1 MINYPCIEQFTQF
14 VHLKDLRP
22 TTRTEYVRYVR
33 RLGDHFKCD
42 PARLSEAQV
51 RDYLLH
57 LRQIKHYAPAS
68 LHLVRYACRSFF
80 VECLKTGVSW
90 TVFADFK
97 IRRPRPI
104 PVILARSE
112 VARLLGAIRSL
123 RLRTCLRLIYHCG
136 LRVGEAVS
144 LEVTDIKTA
153 QGRLHLRDT
162 KGGRERY
169 VPISPAMIQELRDYW
184 KTHQNPRWL
193 FPSTPDQSGDS
204 MDVATVQ
211 RAVQLARDQLGLP
224 RKVTPHTLRH
234 CYATHLLEEGVSL
247 RLISQFLGHSSLD
260 TTAIYTH
267 LTSTTEAH
275 ARQALERLHH
285 ALGR

>member
-1 MINYPCIEQFTQF
+1 MITNYLCIQQFTQF

-22 TTRTEYVRYVR
+22 ATRTEYVRYVR
-33 RLGDHFKCD
+33 RLGDHFQCD
-42 PARLSEAQV
+42 PATLSQAQV
-51 RDYLLH
+51 RDHLLH
-57 LRQIKHYAPAS
+57 LRQVKGYAPAS
-68 LHLVRYACRSFF
+68 LHLARFAYRSFF

-90 TVFADFK
+90 TVFSDFK

-112 VARLLGAIRSL
+112 VAQLLGAIRSL

-169 VPISPAMIQELRDYW
+169 VPVSPVMIQELRDYW
-184 KTHQNPRWL
+184 KTHQHPRWL
-193 FPSTPDQSGDS
+193 FPSTQDRSADS
-204 MDVATVQ
+204 MNVATVQ
-211 RAVQLARDQLGLP
+211 QAVQLARAELGLP
-224 RKVTPHTLRH
+224 EKVTPHTLRH
-234 CYATHLLEEGVSL
+234 CYDTHLLEEGVSL
-247 RLISQFLGHSSLD
+247 RLISQRS
-260 TTAIYTH
+260 
-267 LTSTTEAH
+267 E
-275 ARQALERLHH
+275 ERRVGKECRL
-285 ALGR
+285 